1 MLAAQCV
8 GTVLRTEHA
17 MMREALS
24 GIGALTANRTRYQ
37 ASVLERLCTLLDF
50 LRRFEQLRHHPKDAC
65 LLAMLQGR
73 CADTDRQLEEVEQRR
88 QQQLKMLSA
97 GLDLLTTVSGTAEP
111 ALALGP
117 IGLLQPLRS
126 GWLEH
131 LRIEESE
138 LMPRAWRLLGEDDW
152 ARLASDISALT
163 YPIDLVAAP
172 QALWAGRGDVVAAG
186 AVRLPVHGRP
196 HRTRHQGIVA
206 TIAR

>member
-24 GIGALTANRTRYQ
+24 VIGALTANRSRHQ
-37 ASVLERLCTLLDF
+37 VSVLERLCTLLDF
-50 LRRFEQLRHHPKDAC
+50 LRRFGQLRHHPKDAC
-65 LLAMLQGR
+65 LLAMMQGR
-73 CADTDRQLEEVEQRR
+73 CAETDRLLEDVEQRR
-88 QQQLKMLSA
+88 QQQLDLLSA
-97 GLDLLTTVSGTAEP
+97 CLDLLTASGTADP
-111 ALALGP
+111 VLAVGL

-138 LMPRAWRLLGEDDW
+138 LMPRAWQLLGEDDW

-172 QALWAGRGDVVAAG
+172 PAMWAGRGDVIAAG
-186 AVRLPVHGRP
+186 AARLPMQGRP